1 METLPQEIHILHEK
15 RLWHE
20 LTEELLHLD
29 SSKISSVW
37 SAITQFHERLNK
49 TKLVLLAMK
58 AVEVQ
63 DPTTAFVFLD
73 NLQILDEQASILLSI
88 AKSVQHLR
96 VQNISEAQF
105 LLEDVLKQVDR
116 QNDLESVIYSHLY
129 GTLAHLYSLKANHEL
144 FYRYSLQYLAYTP
157 ASEVK
162 EPEVL
167 AYKLA
172 VSVLLAESVYNLGEL
187 ITQPVLKSLENSK
200 NAWLYQLIH
209 LCYAGKVR
217 EIEEKFPGLPDE
229 LRVEGFIRKCRILAM
244 LEFVFVGNK
253 RSLTFD
259 ELAFVMNVGL
269 KDVEHLV
276 MKAMAL
282 GLIKG
287 EIDEVDQVVS
297 VSWLQPRVLDEQ
309 RIELLNK
316 RMSEWK
322 GTICNVLRHLE
333 DRSKELLE

>member
-1 METLPQEIHILHEK
+1 METLPQEIRLLHEK

-20 LTEELLHLD
+20 LTEALLQLD
-29 SSKISSVW
+29 STTISSIW

-58 AVEVQ
+58 AIEVQ

-73 NLQILDEQASILLSI
+73 TLQIHDEQASILLSI
-88 AKSVQHLR
+88 AKSAQHLR
-96 VQNISEAQF
+96 VQSISEAQF
-105 LLEDVLKQVDR
+105 LLEDVLKQVER
-116 QNDLESVIYSHLY
+116 QNDLESVIYSNLY
-129 GTLAHLYSLKANHEL
+129 GTLAQLYALKANHEL

-157 ASEVK
+157 AGDVK
-162 EPEVL
+162 DPETL

-209 LCYAGKVR
+209 LCYAGKVK
-217 EIEEKFPGLPDE
+217 EIEEKFSSLPDE
-229 LRVEGFIRKCRILAM
+229 LKVDGFVRKARILAM
-244 LEFVFVGNK
+244 LEYVFVGNK
-253 RSLTFD
+253 RSLTFN
-259 ELAFVMNVGL
+259 ELANVMNVGQ

-282 GLIKG
+282 GLIRG

-297 VSWLQPRVLDEQ
+297 ISWLQPRVLDEQ

-316 RMSEWK
+316 RMTDWK

>member
-1 METLPQEIHILHEK
+1 METLPQEIRLLHEK

-20 LTEELLHLD
+20 LTEALLQLD
-29 SSKISSVW
+29 STTISSIW

-58 AVEVQ
+58 AIEVQ

-73 NLQILDEQASILLSI
+73 TLQIHDEQASILLSI
-88 AKSVQHLR
+88 AKSAQHLR
-96 VQNISEAQF
+96 VQSISEAQF
-105 LLEDVLKQVDR
+105 LLEDVLKQVER
-116 QNDLESVIYSHLY
+116 QNDLESVIYSNLY
-129 GTLAHLYSLKANHEL
+129 GTLAQLYALKANHEL

-157 ASEVK
+157 AGDVK
-162 EPEVL
+162 DPETL

-209 LCYAGKVR
+209 LCYAGKVK
-217 EIEEKFPGLPDE
+217 EIEEKFSSLPDE
-229 LRVEGFIRKCRILAM
+229 LKVDGFVRKARILAM
-244 LEFVFVGNK
+244 LEYVFVGNK
-253 RSLTFD
+253 RSLT
-259 ELAFVMNVGL
+259 
-269 KDVEHLV
+269 
-276 MKAMAL
+276 
-282 GLIKG
+282 IRG

-297 VSWLQPRVLDEQ
+297 ISWLQPRVLDEQ

-316 RMSEWK
+316 RMTDWK